1 MDEMKIPQASFI
13 WIVTNK
19 TTIQSKLSFLKR
31 TDGSDSWFFHLHF
44 KLQLK
49 LYGSAFRKNM
59 SASFMKYFH
68 KAIILHCIWMC
79 IKLTKG
85 FLL

>member
-1 MDEMKIPQASFI
+1 MDEIKIPQESFVQ
-13 WIVTNK
+13 IVNSK
-19 TTIQSKLSFLKR
+19 KTIQSKLSFLKC
-31 TDGSDSWFFHLHF
+31 TDGSDNWFFHLHF

-49 LYGSAFRKNM
+49 WYVSAFQGNM

-68 KAIILHCIWMC
+68 KAIILHCIWMH